1 MARFLLQNVCLIVDR
16 KPGCPMAYMIGL
28 RKPWASSS
36 LKGDTADTFELYK
49 DKSILLYKW

>member
-16 KPGCPMAYMIGL
+16 KPGSPMAYMIGL

-36 LKGDTADTFELYK
+36 LKGDTADTFVLYK